1 MSRMR
6 RRVLDA
12 LRAAS
17 PATYRF
23 VRHAAALVE
32 WSLARRRS
40 ADRYD
45 DEFWDF
51 HEVGDWDGFAAV
63 VRAYV
68 PAASVVDIGCGQALL
83 LQALGRAD
91 RSLTLRGYEASPSA
105 CRRARSRGVEV
116 TPFDLVSAAGEEY
129 ARLRADLARCDLAI
143 CLEVAE
149 HLPPWYAARLVDLLA
164 AAPRLLFSA
173 AAPNQGG
180 VLHVNE
186 RPAGYWIARLR
197 RRGLSLS
204 ADDEAFRARL
214 ASLALPP
221 WYAANAHLFER
232 AGPR

>member
-1 MSRMR
+1 MR
-6 RRVLDA
+6 RRVLDV

-17 PATYRF
+17 PTAYRF

-40 ADRYD
+40 SDPYD

-51 HEVGDWDGFAAV
+51 HDVGDWDGFAAL
-63 VRAYV
+63 VRAYL

-83 LQALGRAD
+83 LHALGRAD
-91 RSLTLRGYEASPSA
+91 PSLTLRGYEASPSA
-105 CRRARSRGVEV
+105 CRRARSRGVDV
-116 TPFDLVSAAGEEY
+116 RPFDLVSAAAEEY
-129 ARLRADLARCDLAI
+129 AHVRADVASCDLAI

-149 HLPPWYAARLVDLLA
+149 HVPPWYGTRLVDLLA
-164 AAPRLLFSA
+164 SAPRLLFSA
-173 AAPNQGG
+173 AAPGQGG

-186 RPAGYWIARLR
+186 RPASYWIARFQ
-197 RRGLSLS
+197 RRGLSLA

-221 WYAANAHLFER
+221 WYGANVHVFER